1 MARKVQTGYSVMEE
15 LDMEQKTEIK
25 QFLDNSGK
33 INRFPQKQKVK
44 YALLEYLA
52 GKFELDSTYSERE
65 VNAICD
71 KWHTFG
77 DYFLL
82 RRELVDNGLLCR
94 ERNGSR
100 YWRVQTSQTERII
113 NHEP

>member
-1 MARKVQTGYSVMEE
+1 
-15 LDMEQKTEIK
+15 MEQKNEIK
-25 QFLDNSGK
+25 QFLDDSGK
-33 INRFPQKQKVK
+33 ILQLPQRQKSR

-52 GKFELDSTYSERE
+52 GKFEPDSTYSERE
-65 VNAICD
+65 VNVICD

-82 RRELVDNGLLCR
+82 RRELVDNGFLCR
-94 ERNGSR
+94 ERDGSR
-100 YWRVQTSQTERII
+100 YWRVQTAQKEREI

>member
-1 MARKVQTGYSVMEE
+1 
-15 LDMEQKTEIK
+15 MEQKTEIK
-25 QFLDNSGK
+25 QFLDDSGK
-33 INRFPQKQKVK
+33 ITQLPKNQKVR
-44 YALLEYLA
+44 YVLLEYLA
-52 GKFELDSTYSERE
+52 GKFESDSTYSERE
-65 VNAICD
+65 VNVICD

-94 ERNGSR
+94 ERDGSR
-100 YWRVQTSQTERII
+100 YWRVQTAQKEREI